1 MDRYGKLDKIEA
13 ALPSTHYFDPALY
26 EREMGVFFHNR
37 WVCVGR
43 SSEVPDPGDY
53 VAVDVAGRGVFITRD
68 RQQVLHA
75 FYNTCR
81 HRGTA
86 LCSAQRGAF
95 DGVIVCPYHAW
106 TYGLDGELLATP
118 NILPA
123 ENFDKAGF
131 GLYEVALEEW
141 EGFLY
146 AHLGPNPTGLLSDPS
161 FGRAGD
167 LFKNYQT
174 GELQVAARIEY
185 DVECNWKLIV
195 ENFSEC
201 YHCPGVHPEWCETM
215 PRMKR
220 GGAIPFV
227 PEEYDRAA
235 HPGGS
240 AMAEGFETMT
250 WSGRTNRPQFE
261 ALSGIERKIISGHL
275 IWPNLLLSY
284 HPDYVHTQRIVPT
297 GPKATHMVYEW
308 LFDAETMAMPDFDP
322 TDTVE
327 LWDVVNQ
334 QDFGVCILA
343 QRGLTNPAH
352 ANSVYAPQERGLH
365 AFNQYIQE
373 GLESG

>member
-1 MDRYGKLDKIEA
+1 MGLRR
-13 ALPSTHYFDPALY
+13 TV
-26 EREMGVFFHNR
+26 ERGPR
-37 WVCVGR
+37 PRRLRRGGR
-43 SSEVPDPGDY
+43 RRP
-53 VAVDVAGRGVFITRD
+53 RVFITRD

-167 LFKNYQT
+167 LFKNYHT

-235 HPGGS
+235 PSRRLGD
-240 AMAEGFETMT
+240 
-250 WSGRTNRPQFE
+250 GRGLRDDDVVGADEPPPVRGPQRHREEDHF
-261 ALSGIERKIISGHL
+261 GHL